1 MDLQRSSVGTTN
13 LVENISDCDNF
24 VPNLPI
30 FGPHSCHC
38 KYKFLETHIVPSIVL
53 EDSLFAAGISLDG
66 ETFRQL

>member
-13 LVENISDCDNF
+13 LVENISDCDNH

-38 KYKFLETHIVPSIVL
+38 KYKFVETRIVL
-53 EDSLFAAGISLDG
+53 EDSGFAAGISLDG